1 MNLIQ
6 QQNYLEYADK
16 NDLVKMMQEPN
27 PQFPSFLVLSEIQRR
42 TINEKNFQ
50 AMQQRPTSTVAQEVV
65 SNFAQPTG
73 LQGGAPQATPL
84 PTNISAG
91 LSGAPTAPMQ
101 MAASGGITGF
111 ANTGS
116 TSLPTGY
123 TILQLAD
130 KLGVD
135 IANPDGSLKTQD
147 QIKNEVTI
155 AYQGAT
161 TPAVASPSTVTDTSV
176 LPVGSEPR
184 TVDPAPEKGS
194 KTQSFSFVKAK
205 THLSTNSIG
214 N

>member
-91 LSGAPTAPMQ
+91 LSGAPTAPIQ
-101 MAASGGITGF
+101 MAASGGLTGYANEGRTALQDSFKNPYSGIELAKILGVTPEQGDEF
-111 ANTGS
+111 ANLLYSKVPIQTR
-116 TSLPTGY
+116 
-123 TILQLAD
+123 Q
-130 KLGVD
+130 
-135 IANPDGSLKTQD
+135 
-147 QIKNEVTI
+147 
-155 AYQGAT
+155 
-161 TPAVASPSTVTDTSV
+161 
-176 LPVGSEPR
+176 
-184 TVDPAPEKGS
+184 KGIS
-194 KTQSFSFVKAK
+194 
-205 THLSTNSIG
+205 G
-214 N
+214 